1 MFKSSHG
8 AWEGTCTLCW
18 AWPQQVQAARMVLY
32 MTLASRLH
40 PLSSSRGMQVSLLI
54 NCKNCD
60 ALTLILELMVV
71 FIFLSPSLSAYL
83 LSQNVLRSIMRPD
96 FRYIAICAQMALR
109 RCAEKISM
117 ANRWITHRQT
127 SAAYS
132 GERSVFRKMDVQVLR
147 GSAAASINPWS
158 PTRRD
163 DESSIPGSLQV
174 LVTSLLL
181 IDKLLISQT
190 HNRLH

>member
-1 MFKSSHG
+1 MFKSPHG

-18 AWPQQVQAARMVLY
+18 AWPQQVRAARMVLY

-83 LSQNVLRSIMRPD
+83 LSHNVLRSIMRPD
-96 FRYIAICAQMALR
+96 FRYIAICAQVALR
-109 RCAEKISM
+109 
-117 ANRWITHRQT
+117 
-127 SAAYS
+127 
-132 GERSVFRKMDVQVLR
+132 GEDIYGEPLNNTPPDFCCVFRWTVGFQKDGCSSLTWECGCIHQSVE
-147 GSAAASINPWS
+147 SNPERWWIIQY
-158 PTRRD
+158 PRL
-163 DESSIPGSLQV
+163 LQV
-174 LVTSLLL
+174 HSRYFAPA
-181 IDKLLISQT
+181 
-190 HNRLH
+190 NC

>member
-1 MFKSSHG
+1 MFKSPHG

-18 AWPQQVQAARMVLY
+18 AWPQQVRAARMVLY

-83 LSQNVLRSIMRPD
+83 LSHNVLRSIMRPD
-96 FRYIAICAQMALR
+96 FRYIAICAHVALR
-109 RCAEKISM
+109 
-117 ANRWITHRQT
+117 
-127 SAAYS
+127 
-132 GERSVFRKMDVQVLR
+132 GEDIYGEPLNNTPPDVYCVFRWTVGFSERWMFKSYVGVRLHPSIRGVQP
-147 GSAAASINPWS
+147 GEMMNPVS
-158 PTRRD
+158 QAPSRY
-163 DESSIPGSLQV
+163 
-174 LVTSLLL
+174 SLLL
-181 IDKLLISQT
+181 FCWLINYWLVKHIIDCT
-190 HNRLH
+190 N